1 MKPFDRDPSSDR
13 DKIEGLLRQEAD
25 VPVETS
31 HSRWT
36 RRLGAAVAGIVVLA
50 VIGVVCVGLPIVLT
64 TGGTAVTRAFVPD
77 STSSL
82 ARLREA
88 LGTIPGIA
96 SVGDAHSSAGD
107 LSFRNNGFLTV
118 TAVPGLTDTAVDDL
132 AAHVSQAL
140 AGVQLS
146 SDSRL
151 MVRLDVDRLNVGIS
165 QEAALNEPRLRL
177 ARLVLALDGV
187 SRVTVSW
194 RDQDDDLIYDTSNAN
209 LDVTVVSSGLPAVE
223 LAARSVRVAR
233 TVLADASV
241 TTTLPGPTI
250 RHEAYSPD
258 RIPDDGTNGSRT
270 VLLESDG
277 GSLTRALALATV
289 LDGRNDIVGY
299 SVSGTY
305 AQIVFRAGTDP
316 ALAEAQLDLSDWAR
330 VRTFVEGASG
340 DWSIHD
346 FP

>member
-1 MKPFDRDPSSDR
+1 M
-13 DKIEGLLRQEAD
+13 
-25 VPVETS
+25 
-31 HSRWT
+31 
-36 RRLGAAVAGIVVLA
+36 VVLA
-50 VIGVVCVGLPIVLT
+50 VVAVVCVGLPIAFT
-64 TGGTAVTRAFVPD
+64 TGGTAVTRALVPD

-82 ARLREA
+82 ARLSDE
-88 LGTIPGIA
+88 LSTIPGVA

-118 TAVPGLTDTAVDDL
+118 TAAPGLTDTAVGHL
-132 AAHVSQAL
+132 AGHVSQAL
-140 AGVQLS
+140 ATVQLG

-151 MVRLDVDRLNVGIS
+151 MVRLDVDRLNVAIS

-194 RDQDDDLIYDTSNAN
+194 REQGDDLIFDTSNVN
-209 LDVTVVSSGLPAVE
+209 LDVTVISSGLPAVE

-241 TTTLPGPTI
+241 TTTLPGPTL
-250 RHEAYSPD
+250 RADAYTPD
-258 RIPDDGTNGSRT
+258 RIPDDGSNGSRT
-270 VLLESDG
+270 VLLESVG
-277 GSLTRALALATV
+277 SSLTGALALATA
-289 LDGRNDIVGY
+289 LDSRNDIVGY

-316 ALAEAQLDLSDWAR
+316 ALAVAQLDLSHWAG
-330 VRTFVEGASG
+330 VRAFVEG
-340 DWSIHD
+340 DPVEWSFHD
-346 FP
+346 HS